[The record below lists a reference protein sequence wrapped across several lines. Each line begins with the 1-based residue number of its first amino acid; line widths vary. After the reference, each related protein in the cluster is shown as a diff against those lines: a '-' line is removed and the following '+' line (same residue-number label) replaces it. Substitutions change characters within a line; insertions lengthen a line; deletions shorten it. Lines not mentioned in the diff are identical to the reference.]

1 MEWMILINTI
11 EIKLWDRAFSL
22 QVSYEM
28 FEDETITAAQ
38 KSAVKMLAM
47 HPEWIVSAKARVECF
62 CKEQVLADNENNRKD
77 NIFSY
82 IKPEYLFVKREDHP
96 RVALMC
102 KYRYDMEHGLA
113 VVFAADGG
121 ITVGIQ
127 DIIL

>member
-1 MEWMILINTI
+1 MIKELNLSIW
-11 EIKLWDRAFSL
+11 ERAFL
-22 QVSYEM
+22 LPVEYDCYD
-28 FEDETITAAQ
+28 DEIVTDTQ
-38 KSAVKMLAM
+38 KNAVKMMAM
-47 HPEWIVSAKARVECF
+47 HSEWIVSAKARVECF

-121 ITVGIQ
+121 ITVGTH

>member
-1 MEWMILINTI
+1 MLFIIVNYLLCK
-11 EIKLWDRAFSL
+11 IKYL
-22 QVSYEM
+22 
-28 FEDETITAAQ
+28 
-38 KSAVKMLAM
+38 
-47 HPEWIVSAKARVECF
+47 C
-62 CKEQVLADNENNRKD
+62 LADNENNRKD

-121 ITVGIQ
+121 ITVGTQ